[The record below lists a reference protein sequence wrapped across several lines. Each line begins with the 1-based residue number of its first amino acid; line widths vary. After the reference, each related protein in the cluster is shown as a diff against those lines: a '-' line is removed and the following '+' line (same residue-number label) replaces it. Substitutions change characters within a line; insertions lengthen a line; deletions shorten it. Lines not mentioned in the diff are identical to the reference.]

1 VNKTIICIG
10 THCLDKVAEQCM
22 VHAGDILGECG
33 FKSKVFTS
41 LVVVENDLVL
51 NGRENMYLN
60 AIISK

>member
-1 VNKTIICIG
+1 
-10 THCLDKVAEQCM
+10 M